1 MRSRH
6 YPSRVLWRHQSAT
19 TAATATGEVAVRGR
33 LLGLA
38 AGQGRIA
45 DESGEVDFVVQTQA
59 EGIKAGDIVELY
71 GIAAEGVIDVRQIRL
86 LVSSRADWNQGDWA
100 RFHAN
105 GLWEN
110 MRVRAAVLDAVRD
123 FFRDAN
129 FLAVE
134 TPTLVRAS
142 AQEEHIQLFATE
154 YQDDK
159 AQEQLYLAPS
169 PELYMKR
176 LLGVGFERIYQISRS
191 YRNGEMGPQHNP
203 EFTLI
208 EWYRAYASYEE
219 IMADVENLVA
229 HVAGS
234 VLGRSSV
241 VREGREIGLQPPWE
255 RLSVRDA
262 FARWAA
268 VDLDACADAESLF
281 RRARALGYGSARRED
296 SWEDLYHKILL
307 EKVEPELATLGA
319 IHLFDYP
326 RQLAA
331 LAKLKEG
338 DPAVAERTEAY
349 LGGVELSN
357 GYTELNDPVQQRE
370 RFARSVQPG
379 GVPADEA
386 FLMAYGAGHSA
397 GWRCGLGVRSV
408 GYDRCRRVLLRRGG
422 RLSAGALVGEGC

>member
-1 MRSRH
+1 MQPRN
-6 YPSRVLWRHQSAT
+6 YPSQVLWRHQPAT

-45 DESGEVDFVVQTQA
+45 DESGEVDLVVQTQA

-71 GIAAEGVIDVRQIRL
+71 GIAAEGVIDVRQIHL
-86 LVSSRADWNQGDWA
+86 LAPCGAAWHRGDWE

-105 GLWEN
+105 GLWAN

-134 TPTLVRAS
+134 TPTLARAS

-154 YQDDK
+154 YQGQK

-241 VREGREIGLQPPWE
+241 VRAGREIGLQPPWQ

-262 FARWAA
+262 FVRWAA

-281 RRARALGYGSARRED
+281 RRARALGYGSARRGD

-307 EKVEPELATLGA
+307 ERVEPELATLGA
-319 IHLFDYP
+319 VHLFDYP

-338 DPAVAERTEAY
+338 DSAVAERTEAY

-357 GYTELNDPVQQRE
+357 GYTELNDPVEQRK
-370 RFARSVQPG
+370 RFARGAQPEG
-379 GVPADEA
+379 APADEA
-386 FLMAYGAGHSA
+386 FLMAMERGIPPAGGVALGLDRLVMIVASA
-397 GWRCGLGVRSV
+397 SCLDEVIAFPLGH
-408 GYDRCRRVLLRRGG
+408 
-422 RLSAGALVGEGC
+422 

>member
-1 MRSRH
+1 
-6 YPSRVLWRHQSAT
+6 
-19 TAATATGEVAVRGR
+19 
-33 LLGLA
+33 
-38 AGQGRIA
+38 
-45 DESGEVDFVVQTQA
+45 
-59 EGIKAGDIVELY
+59 
-71 GIAAEGVIDVRQIRL
+71 
-86 LVSSRADWNQGDWA
+86 
-100 RFHAN
+100 
-105 GLWEN
+105 

-123 FFRDAN
+123 FFRDAG

-134 TPTLVRAS
+134 TPTLARAS

-154 YQDDK
+154 YHGDK
-159 AQEQLYLAPS
+159 AQKQFYLAPS

-176 LLGVGFERIYQISRS
+176 LLGVGFEQIYQISRS
-191 YRNGEMGPQHNP
+191 YRNGELGPQHNP

-219 IMADVENLVA
+219 IMADVEDLVS
-229 HVAGS
+229 HVAKS

-241 VREGREIGLQPPWE
+241 VRAGREIDLQPPWE

-268 VDLDACADAESLF
+268 VDLDACTDAESLF

-307 EKVEPELATLGA
+307 ERVEPELAKLGA
-319 IHLFDYP
+319 VHLFDYP

-338 DPAVAERTEAY
+338 DSAVAERTEAY

-357 GYTELNDPVQQRE
+357 GYTELNDPTQQRE
-370 RFARSVQPG
+370 RFARGARPG
-379 GVPADEA
+379 GAPADEA
-386 FLMAYGAGHSA
+386 FLAAMERGIPPAGGIA
-397 GWRCGLGVRSV
+397 LGL
-408 GYDRCRRVLLRRGG
+408 DRLVMVV
-422 RLSAGALVGEGC
+422 AGASCLDEVIAFPLGY

>member
-1 MRSRH
+1 MHARH
-6 YPSRVLWRHQSAT
+6 YPSRVLWPHQPVV
-19 TAATATGEVAVRGR
+19 TAATSVGKVAVRGR
-33 LLGLA
+33 LLHLA
-38 AGQGRIA
+38 EEGQGRIA
-45 DESGEVDFVVQTQA
+45 DESGGIDFVVKA
-59 EGIKAGDIVELY
+59 RVEGIKVGDIVELY
-71 GIAAEGVIDVRQIRL
+71 GIAAEGVIDVTQIRL
-86 LVSSRADWNQGDWA
+86 LASSQADWNQGDWA

-110 MRVRAAVLDAVRD
+110 VRVRAAVLDAIRG
-123 FFRDAN
+123 FFKDAG

-134 TPTLVRAS
+134 TPTLARAS

-191 YRNGEMGPQHNP
+191 YRNGELGPQHNP
-203 EFTLI
+203 EFALI

-219 IMADVENLVA
+219 IMADVENLVS
-229 HVAGS
+229 HVVRS

-241 VREGREIGLQPPWE
+241 VRAGREISLQPPWE

-268 VDLDACADAESLF
+268 IDLDACADVESLF
-281 RRARALGYGSARRED
+281 SRARALGYGSARLGD

-307 EKVEPELATLGA
+307 EKIEPELAKLGA

-338 DPAVAERTEAY
+338 DPTVAERTEAY

-357 GYTELNDPVQQRE
+357 GYTELNDPVEQRE
-370 RFARSVQPG
+370 RFQGVRPG
-379 GVPADEA
+379 NAPADEA
-386 FLMAYGAGHSA
+386 FLTAMERGIPPAGGVA
-397 GWRCGLGVRSV
+397 LGL
-408 GYDRCRRVLLRRGG
+408 DRLVMIV
-422 RLSAGALVGEGC
+422 AGASCLDEVIAFPLGH

>member
-1 MRSRH
+1 
-6 YPSRVLWRHQSAT
+6 
-19 TAATATGEVAVRGR
+19 
-33 LLGLA
+33 
-38 AGQGRIA
+38 
-45 DESGEVDFVVQTQA
+45 
-59 EGIKAGDIVELY
+59 
-71 GIAAEGVIDVRQIRL
+71 
-86 LVSSRADWNQGDWA
+86 
-100 RFHAN
+100 
-105 GLWEN
+105 

-123 FFRDAN
+123 FFRDAG

-134 TPTLVRAS
+134 TPTLARAS

-154 YQDDK
+154 YQSDQ
-159 AQEQLYLAPS
+159 AQKQFYLAPS

-219 IMADVENLVA
+219 IMADVEDLVS
-229 HVAGS
+229 HVAKS

-241 VREGREIGLQPPWE
+241 VRAGREINLQPPWE

-268 VDLDACADAESLF
+268 VDLNACTDAESLF

-307 EKVEPELATLGA
+307 ERVEPELAKLGA

-338 DPAVAERTEAY
+338 DSTVAERTEAY

-357 GYTELNDPVQQRE
+357 GYTELNDPTQQRE
-370 RFARSVQPG
+370 RFARGARPG
-379 GVPADEA
+379 GAPADEA
-386 FLMAYGAGHSA
+386 FLAAMERGIPPAGGVA
-397 GWRCGLGVRSV
+397 LGL
-408 GYDRCRRVLLRRGG
+408 DRLVMVV
-422 RLSAGALVGEGC
+422 AGASCLDEVIAFPLGY

>member
-1 MRSRH
+1 MQLRY
-6 YPSRVLWRHQSAT
+6 YPSRVQWRHQPVAS
-19 TAATATGEVAVRGR
+19 AATAVGEVAVRGR
-33 LLGLA
+33 LLHLA
-38 AGQGRIA
+38 EGRGRIA
-45 DESGEVDFVVQTQA
+45 DESGEIDFVVDTRV
-59 EGIKAGDIVELY
+59 EEIKTGDIVELY
-71 GIAAEGVIDVRQIRL
+71 GVAAEGVIDITQIRL
-86 LVSSRADWNQGDWA
+86 LASSRADWSQGDWT

-105 GLWEN
+105 GLGAN

-129 FLAVE
+129 FLAVD

-154 YQDDK
+154 YQGDK

-191 YRNGEMGPQHNP
+191 YRNGETGLQHNP

-229 HVAGS
+229 RVAES
-234 VLGRSSV
+234 VLGQSSV
-241 VREGREIGLQPPWE
+241 VRAGRAIGLQPPWE
-255 RLSVRDA
+255 RISVREA

-281 RRARALGYGSARRED
+281 RRACVLGYDSARRGD

-307 EKVEPELATLGA
+307 ERVEPELANLGA
-319 IHLFDYP
+319 VHLFDYP

-338 DPAVAERTEAY
+338 DLAVAERTEAY

-357 GYTELNDPVQQRE
+357 GYTELNDPAQQRE
-370 RFARSVQPG
+370 RFARGVRPG
-379 GVPADEA
+379 CAPADEA
-386 FLMAYGAGHSA
+386 FLTAMERGIPPAGGVA
-397 GWRCGLGVRSV
+397 LGL
-408 GYDRCRRVLLRRGG
+408 DRLVMIV
-422 RLSAGALVGEGC
+422 AGASCLGEVIAFPLGH

>member
-1 MRSRH
+1 MQSRH
-6 YPSRVLWRHQSAT
+6 YPSRMQWRHQLAAS
-19 TAATATGEVAVRGR
+19 AATAVGEVAVRGR
-33 LLGLA
+33 LLHFTEGR
-38 AGQGRIA
+38 GRIA
-45 DESGEVDFVVQTQA
+45 DESGGIDFVVKTRI
-59 EGIKAGDIVELY
+59 EEVKAGDIVELY
-71 GIAAEGVIDVRQIRL
+71 GIVEEGVIDVTQVRL
-86 LVSSRADWNQGDWA
+86 LAQSNAEWCQGDWA

-105 GLWEN
+105 GLWAN

-129 FLAVE
+129 FLAVD

-154 YQDDK
+154 YQGDK

-191 YRNGEMGPQHNP
+191 YRNGEIGPQHNP

-219 IMADVENLVA
+219 IMADVENLIV
-229 HVAGS
+229 HVVES
-234 VLGRSSV
+234 VLGQSSV
-241 VREGREIGLQPPWE
+241 VRSGREIGLQPPWE
-255 RLSVRDA
+255 RISVREA
-262 FARWAA
+262 FARWAS

-281 RRARALGYGSARRED
+281 RRARALGYDSARRGD
-296 SWEDLYHKILL
+296 SWEDLFHKILL
-307 EKVEPELATLGA
+307 EKVEPELAKLGA
-319 IHLFDYP
+319 VHLFDYP

-331 LAKLKEG
+331 LAKLKED

-357 GYTELNDPVQQRE
+357 GYTELNDPAQQRE
-370 RFARSVQPG
+370 RFARDAQPG
-379 GVPADEA
+379 GAPADEA
-386 FLMAYGAGHSA
+386 FLAAMERGIPPAGGVA
-397 GWRCGLGVRSV
+397 LGL
-408 GYDRCRRVLLRRGG
+408 DRLVMVV
-422 RLSAGALVGEGC
+422 AGASCLDEVIAFPLGH

>member
-1 MRSRH
+1 MHARY
-6 YPSRVLWRHQSAT
+6 YPSRVLWRHQP
-19 TAATATGEVAVRGR
+19 AATAPTTTGEVAVRGR
-33 LLGLA
+33 LLHFT
-38 AGQGRIA
+38 AGRGRIA
-45 DESGEVDFVVQTQA
+45 DESGEVDFVVK
-59 EGIKAGDIVELY
+59 ERVGGIKAGDIVELY
-71 GIAAEGVIDVRQIRL
+71 GIVVEGIIDATQVRL
-86 LVSSRADWNQGDWA
+86 LAHSSAVWHQGDWS

-105 GLWEN
+105 GLWAN
-110 MRVRAAVLDAVRD
+110 VWVRAAVLDAVRD
-123 FFRDAN
+123 FFKDAD

-134 TPTLVRAS
+134 TPTLVLAS

-154 YQDDK
+154 YQGDK
-159 AQEQLYLAPS
+159 AQKQFYLAPS

-219 IMADVENLVA
+219 IMADVEDLVS
-229 HVAGS
+229 HVAKS

-241 VREGREIGLQPPWE
+241 VRAGREIDLQPPWE

-268 VDLDACADAESLF
+268 VDLDACTDAGSLF

-307 EKVEPELATLGA
+307 ERVEPELAKLGA

-338 DPAVAERTEAY
+338 DSAIAERTEAY

-357 GYTELNDPVQQRE
+357 GYTELNDPAQQRE
-370 RFARSVQPG
+370 RFARGARLG
-379 GVPADEA
+379 GAPADEA
-386 FLMAYGAGHSA
+386 FLAAMERGIPPAGGVA
-397 GWRCGLGVRSV
+397 LGL
-408 GYDRCRRVLLRRGG
+408 DRLVMIV
-422 RLSAGALVGEGC
+422 AGASCLDEVIAFPPGH

>member
-1 MRSRH
+1 MHSRH
-6 YPSRVLWRHQSAT
+6 YPSRVLWRHQP
-19 TAATATGEVAVRGR
+19 AATAAAVVGEVAVRGR
-33 LLGLA
+33 LLHLA
-38 AGQGRIA
+38 EGRGRIA
-45 DESGEVDFVVQTQA
+45 DESGWVDFVVKTRA

-71 GIAAEGVIDVRQIRL
+71 GIAAEGVIAVTQIRL
-86 LVSSRADWNQGDWA
+86 LAPSDAAWRRGDWA
-100 RFHAN
+100 RFHSN
-105 GLWEN
+105 GLWAN
-110 MRVRAAVLDAVRD
+110 MRVRATLLESVRG
-123 FFRDAN
+123 FFRDAG

-134 TPTLVRAS
+134 TPTLACAS

-154 YQDDK
+154 YQGDK

-176 LLGVGFERIYQISRS
+176 LLGAGFERIYQISRS

-229 HVAGS
+229 HVAEN

-241 VREGREIGLQPPWE
+241 VRAGREIALQPPWK
-255 RLSVRDA
+255 RFSVRDA

-268 VDLDACADAESLF
+268 VDLEACADAESLF
-281 RRARALGYGSARRED
+281 RRARALGYGSARRGD
-296 SWEDLYHKILL
+296 SWEVLYHKILL
-307 EKVEPELATLGA
+307 EKVEPELAKLGA
-319 IHLFDYP
+319 VHLFDYP

-331 LAKLKEG
+331 LAKLKE
-338 DPAVAERTEAY
+338 DNPAVAERTEAY

-370 RFARSVQPG
+370 RFARGSRSG
-379 GVPADEA
+379 GAPADEA
-386 FLMAYGAGHSA
+386 FLAAMERGIPPAGGVA
-397 GWRCGLGVRSV
+397 LGL
-408 GYDRCRRVLLRRGG
+408 DRLVMVV
-422 RLSAGALVGEGC
+422 AGASCLDEVIAFPLGH

>member
-1 MRSRH
+1 MQSRY
-6 YPSRVLWRHQSAT
+6 YPSRMQWRHQPAAS
-19 TAATATGEVAVRGR
+19 AATSVGAVAVRGR
-33 LLGLA
+33 LVHLA
-38 AGQGRIA
+38 EGRGRIA
-45 DESGEVDFVVQTQA
+45 DESGGVNFVVKTRV

-71 GIAAEGVIDVRQIRL
+71 GIAAEGVIDVTQIRL
-86 LVSSRADWNQGDWA
+86 LVSSRADWSQGDWT
-100 RFHAN
+100 RFHTN
-105 GLWEN
+105 GLWAN
-110 MRVRAAVLDAVRD
+110 MRARAAVLDAVRS
-123 FFRDAN
+123 FFKDAG

-134 TPTLVRAS
+134 TPTLARAS

-154 YQDDK
+154 YQGDK
-159 AQEQLYLAPS
+159 AKEQLYLAPS

-203 EFTLI
+203 EFALI

-219 IMADVENLVA
+219 IMADVENLVI
-229 HVAGS
+229 HVAKS

-241 VREGREIGLQPPWE
+241 VREGHEVDLQPPWK

-268 VDLDACADAESLF
+268 IDLDACADAESLF
-281 RRARALGYGSARRED
+281 RRARVLGYDSARRGD

-307 EKVEPELATLGA
+307 ERVEPELAKLGA
-319 IHLFDYP
+319 VHLFDYP

-338 DPAVAERTEAY
+338 NPAIAERTEAY

-357 GYTELNDPVQQRE
+357 GYTELNDPAQQRE
-370 RFARSVQPG
+370 RFARDARPG
-379 GVPADEA
+379 RAPVDEA
-386 FLMAYGAGHSA
+386 FLTAMERGIPPAGGVA
-397 GWRCGLGVRSV
+397 LGL
-408 GYDRCRRVLLRRGG
+408 DRLVMIV
-422 RLSAGALVGEGC
+422 AGASCLSEVIAFPLGY

>member
-1 MRSRH
+1 MQPRR
-6 YPSRVLWRHQSAT
+6 YPARVLWRHQPAT

-33 LLGLA
+33 LLHLA
-38 AGQGRIA
+38 EGQGRIA
-45 DESGEVDFVVQTQA
+45 DESGEVDFAVQTQA
-59 EGIKAGDIVELY
+59 EGVTAGDIVELY
-71 GIAAEGVIDVRQIRL
+71 GVAAEGIIAVTQIRL
-86 LVSSRADWNQGDWA
+86 LAPSNAVWCEGDWA

-105 GLWEN
+105 RLWAN

-142 AQEEHIQLFATE
+142 AQEEHIELFATE
-154 YQDDK
+154 YQAEK
-159 AQEQLYLAPS
+159 AKEKFYLAPS

-229 HVAGS
+229 HVVER
-234 VLGRSSV
+234 VLGRLSV
-241 VREGREIGLQPPWE
+241 VWAGREIGVQPPWE

-262 FARWAA
+262 FVRWAA
-268 VDLDACADAESLF
+268 VDLAACADAESLF
-281 RRARALGYGSARRED
+281 CRARALGYGSARRGD

-307 EKVEPELATLGA
+307 EKVEPELAKLGA
-319 IHLFDYP
+319 VHLFDYP
-326 RQLAA
+326 RPLAA

-338 DPAVAERTEAY
+338 QSAVAERTEAY

-357 GYTELNDPVQQRE
+357 GYTELNDPAQQRE
-370 RFARSVQPG
+370 RFARGARPG
-379 GVPADEA
+379 DAPADEA
-386 FLMAYGAGHSA
+386 FLAAMERGIPPAGGVA
-397 GWRCGLGVRSV
+397 LGL
-408 GYDRCRRVLLRRGG
+408 DRLVMVV
-422 RLSAGALVGEGC
+422 AGAACLDEVIAFPLGH

>member
-1 MRSRH
+1 MHASP
-6 YPSRVLWRHQSAT
+6 YPSRVLWEHQPVAT
-19 TAATATGEVAVRGR
+19 ALAATGEVAVRGR
-33 LLGLA
+33 LLHFA
-38 AGQGRIA
+38 AGRGRIA
-45 DESGEVDFVVQTQA
+45 DESGGGNFVVKTPVA
-59 EGIKAGDIVELY
+59 GIKSGDIVELY
-71 GIAAEGVIDVRQIRL
+71 GIAAEGVIDVTQIHL
-86 LVSSRADWNQGDWA
+86 LVPSRADWCQGDWS
-100 RFHAN
+100 RFRAN
-105 GLWEN
+105 GRRAN

-123 FFRDAN
+123 FFKDAD

-134 TPTLVRAS
+134 TPTLVLAS

-154 YQDDK
+154 YQGDK
-159 AQEQLYLAPS
+159 AQKQFYLAPS

-219 IMADVENLVA
+219 IMADVEDLVS
-229 HVAGS
+229 HVAKS

-241 VREGREIGLQPPWE
+241 VRAGREIDLQPPWE

-268 VDLDACADAESLF
+268 VDLDTCTDAGSLF

-296 SWEDLYHKILL
+296 NWEDLYHKILL
-307 EKVEPELATLGA
+307 ERVEPELAKLGA

-338 DPAVAERTEAY
+338 DPAVVERTEAY

-357 GYTELNDPVQQRE
+357 GYTELNDPAQQRE
-370 RFARSVQPG
+370 RFARGARPG
-379 GVPADEA
+379 GAPADEA
-386 FLMAYGAGHSA
+386 FLAAMERGIPPAGGVA
-397 GWRCGLGVRSV
+397 LGL
-408 GYDRCRRVLLRRGG
+408 DRLVMIV
-422 RLSAGALVGEGC
+422 AGASCLGEVIAFPLGH